1 MIHQMS
7 IKELPHKKEF
17 LNLFTRMFVAGYK
30 LLQWKCHKEKDEM
43 IGRNRHRGMEES
55 RRTGKCCVL

>member
-1 MIHQMS
+1 
-7 IKELPHKKEF
+7 
-17 LNLFTRMFVAGYK
+17 MFVAGYK

-43 IGRNRHRGMEES
+43 IGMEES